1 MMSIDDYNEVKE
13 CIYKEETYSARDNG
27 AVLRHQR
34 KGVRK
39 RKLDEVWSFGTPNI
53 ATGYMDFCGE
63 RVHRIVATAFLGP
76 APSEQHVVDHIDT
89 NRQNNRPENLRWLT
103 KLENILNNEITR
115 KKVELM
121 RRFYEVWKDIETNSV
136 ARTTERTE
144 FNDSEQ
150 SPNSVVSTTELQKA
164 DSEADSIRQL
174 RLTSDDSFP
183 ITAFLNISFTHHVAI
198 FRYAKEYDE
207 RKYYIQIA
215 YQNRMKVDD
224 LEQAIKNRV
233 YDHRNALPNNFFR
246 TIPDSQLALR
256 TIQTFKDSYLL
267 DYINVEDIDESDP
280 INVDERVIES
290 KIVMNIKN
298 FIMTFGKSFTYK
310 GHQVHY
316 DKLGHDHWIDLL
328 FFNRE
333 LQALVVVELKKG
345 QFKPSYLG
353 QLAAYLRILDDD
365 ERLPGENPSV
375 GIILCKKAD
384 KAYVEYVLQD
394 YVKPMGVATYKNVQN
409 RLRELLPPEDEMKR
423 LMLKEERKDEE

>member
-1 MMSIDDYNEVKE
+1 MKKEDIRNQGEIVKSNDEVR
-13 CIYKEETYSARDNG
+13 SAVRLIKAAILQSQARAIQMVNQEQLSLYYG
-27 AVLRHQR
+27 IGRYVSEHSR
-34 KGVRK
+34 KGY
-39 RKLDEVWSFGTPNI
+39 WGTGAI
-53 ATGYMDFCGE
+53 GT
-63 RVHRIVATAFLGP
+63 ISKQLK
-76 APSEQHVVDHIDT
+76 SEL
-89 NRQNNRPENLRWLT
+89 PGLKGFSE
-103 KLENILNNEITR
+103 ENI
-115 KKVELM
+115 KLM
-121 RRFYEVWKDIETNSV
+121 RRFYEAWKDIETNSV
-136 ARTTERTE
+136 VGTTEIAD
-144 FNDSEQ
+144 FNNLKM
-150 SPNSVVSTTELQKA
+150 PANSVVETTDLQKL
-164 DSEADSIRQL
+164 DSEGDSIRQL
-174 RLTSDDSFP
+174 RLISDDSFP

-215 YQNRMKVDD
+215 YQNRLKAED

-233 YDHRNALPNNFFR
+233 YDHRNALPNKFFR
-246 TIPDSQLALR
+246 TIPDRQLALQ

-394 YVKPMGVATYKNVQN
+394 YLKPMGVATYQQMQN
-409 RLRELLPPEDEMKR
+409 RLRELLPPEEEMKK
-423 LMLKEERKDEE
+423 LMDTNDY